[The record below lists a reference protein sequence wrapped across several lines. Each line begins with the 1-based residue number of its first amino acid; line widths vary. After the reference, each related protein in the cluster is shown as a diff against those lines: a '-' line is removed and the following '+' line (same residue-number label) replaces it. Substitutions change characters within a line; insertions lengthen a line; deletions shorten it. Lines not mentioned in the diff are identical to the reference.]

1 MTRLS
6 TILALVAA
14 VVTLAGTA
22 RADGLAD
29 FLQANRPT
37 TARREFAGCE
47 RQLVQVTNQSL
58 QSYVNATSRGYLEVV
73 VPAGKGHV
81 FFRRGNEVFDFYQGG
96 FRVGGVRPIGSERYG
111 LLIPLTAAQE
121 KRIDR
126 YLGRLKRTGGKELG
140 EYDFHGEK
148 GFHCVTWMMRLALD
162 GKSGEKGHNLVEVLG
177 GKPRDGESMPR
188 FSRFLLRQAKPVEAV
203 MIYNDQARTSR
214 QLRRGRVDVV
224 SHRELRRQFQEI
236 QR

>member
-6 TILALVAA
+6 TLALVA
-14 VVTLAGTA
+14 VVTLTGTA

-29 FLQANRPT
+29 FLQTSRPT

-47 RQLVQVTNQSL
+47 RQLVQVTNQTL
-58 QSYVNATSRGYLEVV
+58 QSYVDATSRGYLEVV

-81 FFRRGNEVFDFYQGG
+81 FFRRGTEVFDFYQGG

-111 LLIPLTAAQE
+111 LLIPLTPVQE

-162 GKSGEKGHNLVEVLG
+162 GKGHNLVNALG

-188 FSRFLLRQAKPVEAV
+188 FSRFLLRQARPVDAV
-203 MIYNDQARTSR
+203 VIYNDQARTSR

-224 SHRELRRQFQEI
+224 SHRELRRQFQET